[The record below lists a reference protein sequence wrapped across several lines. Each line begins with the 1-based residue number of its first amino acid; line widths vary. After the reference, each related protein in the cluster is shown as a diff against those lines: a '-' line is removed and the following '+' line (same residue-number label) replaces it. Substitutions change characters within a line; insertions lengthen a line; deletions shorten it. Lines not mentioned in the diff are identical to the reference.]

1 MKKLLLVC
9 SFPMLC
15 VSASAQ
21 AHFNLD
27 APTPNTTTTDG
38 GMGSPPCA
46 TGTASGVI
54 TSVQG
59 GHPLTLQI
67 DEFVPH
73 TGFYRVA
80 LAIDSVSELPV
91 DDVVK
96 DANGMIL
103 PPTGKPSGISA
114 SAVYEDPAVFPV
126 LADHL
131 LQHDGTM
138 PQMFQ
143 TDITLPNVNCD
154 KCTLQVVEFMEGH
167 PFNTATPPDTGPGG
181 GYFYRHCADLKITAD
196 PSMPVFVPP
205 AGAGGSAG
213 GASSTSGGAGGGVV
227 STGGA
232 GGAATS
238 SGAGQ
243 TSSGGASVGNGGGA
257 DQAGTGTA
265 AASADNGG
273 CSCSLGR
280 RSAASKAFASLLL
293 GLLLVGRRRAR

>member
-1 MKKLLLVC
+1 MKKLLLVL
-9 SFPMLC
+9 SFPLLC

-38 GMGSPPCA
+38 GMSSPPCGV
-46 TGTASGVI
+46 GTASGVI
-54 TSVQG
+54 TPVQG
-59 GHPLTLQI
+59 GHALTLQI

-126 LADHL
+126 LGDHL

-143 TDITLPNVNCD
+143 TNITLPNVNCA

-167 PFNTATPPDTGPGG
+167 PFNTAIPPDTGPGG

-205 AGAGGSAG
+205 AGTGGG
-213 GASSTSGGAGGGVV
+213 SSTSGGAGGMV
-227 STGGA
+227 STAGA
-232 GGAATS
+232 GGAFTS

-243 TSSGGASVGNGGGA
+243 TSSGGASVGTGGSAEASGA
-257 DQAGTGTA
+257 GAAGAST
-265 AASADNGG
+265 SADNGG

-280 RSAASKAFASLLL
+280 RSAASRAFASLLL
-293 GLLLVGRRRAR
+293 GVLLLARRRARGGA